1 MPVSFFNIDVPV
13 KLKKKASIRS
23 WIIQTINE
31 HSKITGSINIILTT
45 DLYLQKLNQDHL
57 QKDYF
62 TDIITFNFNEN
73 NSISGDLYISIE
85 RIEENANFFGVSI
98 SQELLRVIIHGILH
112 LLGYDDQTDELSHE
126 IRDAENKFLSLLTI
140 ADIV

>member
-13 KLKKKASIRS
+13 KLKKKGIIRN
-23 WIIQTINE
+23 WIIQTIKE
-31 HSKITGSINIILTT
+31 HTKIAGSINIIITS
-45 DLYLQKLNQDHL
+45 DHYLRKLNQEHL

-62 TDIITFNFNEN
+62 TDIITFNFNED
-73 NSISGDLYISIE
+73 SLISGDLYISIE
-85 RIEENANFFGVSI
+85 RVEENAKLFGVTV

-112 LLGYDDQTDELSHE
+112 LLGYDDNTDELRHE

-140 ADIV
+140 TDIV